1 MKKNYVKSKF
11 AESLEL
17 PREIVMNVPV
27 IKITGTS
34 EVFVENHK
42 GIIEYTND
50 SLRLSTASG
59 IIRIGGRNFC
69 IREISQEDIIISG
82 DIDSLEFIK

>member
-1 MKKNYVKSKF
+1 MKKNYIKSKF

-17 PREIVMNVPV
+17 PREIVMNLTV

-34 EVFVENHK
+34 EVTVENHK

-50 SLRLSTASG
+50 SLRLSTAAG
-59 IIRIGGRNFC
+59 IIHIRGSNFC
-69 IREISQEDIIISG
+69 IKEISQESINITG
-82 DIDSLEFIK
+82 DIDTLEFIK

>member
-1 MKKNYVKSKF
+1 MKKNYVKGRF

-17 PREIVMNVPV
+17 PREIVMNLPV
-27 IKITGTS
+27 IKITGKS

-50 SLRLSTASG
+50 SLRLNTASG
-59 IIRIGGRNFC
+59 VIRIEGRNFY

-82 DIDSLEFIK
+82 DIDTLEFIK